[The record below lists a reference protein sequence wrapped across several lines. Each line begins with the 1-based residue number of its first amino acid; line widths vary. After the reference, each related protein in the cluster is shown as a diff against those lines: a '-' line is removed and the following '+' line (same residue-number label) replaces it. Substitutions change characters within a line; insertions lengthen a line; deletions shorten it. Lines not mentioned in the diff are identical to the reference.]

1 MTAVIIDGRWIA
13 ENIRL
18 GVKYAVEELSSQTGV
33 VPGLAVVLVSDDPA
47 SGRYVAAKEKAAE
60 ESGIYSQ
67 TFRLPG
73 NTTEAELLRKID
85 QLNSDDRFHGIL
97 VQFPVPPG
105 IDMLKVIHAVDPAER
120 HRGACTP
127 WTWAGCW
134 RGSRVLC
141 RARRQGY
148 TGCLCR
154 WGTTRRG
161 NTWCWSGA
169 A

>member
-47 SGRYVAAKEKAAE
+47 SGRYVAAKEKAAA
-60 ESGIYSQ
+60 ESAIYSQ
-67 TFRLPG
+67 TFRLSG

-97 VQFPVPPG
+97 VQFPVPRG
-105 IDMLKVIHAVDPAER
+105 IDMLKVIHAVDPA
-120 HRGACTP
+120 
-127 WTWAGCW
+127 
-134 RGSRVLC
+134 
-141 RARRQGY
+141 
-148 TGCLCR
+148 
-154 WGTTRRG
+154 
-161 NTWCWSGA
+161 
-169 A
+169 